1 MRCNIVGGQYNIA
14 NKSPIKKYGGV
25 DMKKLISTLA
35 LVLVLVMCLSV
46 TAMAY
51 SGSRSVKLEDNQNEA
66 YSEKLVCH
74 AAKVDAYNKA
84 SSKHNVSAALQMSAG
99 SGWSNYGTVTMAPGS
114 SGSTGIWGRS
124 TVDYF
129 GRATLWIPGLA
140 WSGCEASAT
149 ITVTE

>member
-1 MRCNIVGGQYNIA
+1 
-14 NKSPIKKYGGV
+14 
-25 DMKKLISTLA
+25 MKKLISTLA

-51 SGSRSVKLEDNQNEA
+51 SGSRSVDLLESQNEV
-66 YSEKLVCH
+66 YSDKLVCH
-74 AAKVDAYNKA
+74 AAKVSASNKGT
-84 SSKHNVSAALQMSAG
+84 SKYNVSAALQLSAG

-129 GRATLWIPGLA
+129 GRATLWVPGLA
-140 WSGCEASAT
+140 WSGCKASAT
-149 ITVTE
+149 MTVTE